1 MGMGIEIA
9 LSLLV
14 ILGLV
19 ALYRYTHPPTG
30 KK

>member
-1 MGMGIEIA
+1 MRMGIEIA

-14 ILGLV
+14 ILGIFAV
-19 ALYRYTHPPTG
+19 YRHTNPPTG